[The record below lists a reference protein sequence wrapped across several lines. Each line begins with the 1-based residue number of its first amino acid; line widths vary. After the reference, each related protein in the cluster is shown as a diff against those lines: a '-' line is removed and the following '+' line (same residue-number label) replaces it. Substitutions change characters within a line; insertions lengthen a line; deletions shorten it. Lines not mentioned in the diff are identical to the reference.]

1 MKVLAVDPGD
11 KRIGLAVSDPTG
23 TLARPLRVIEHQV
36 REKDA
41 EKILAIAQEESVDL
55 IVVGWALDSEGEVG
69 FRARKA
75 QRLAQVMREKTAIP
89 IKMWDESGTT
99 QAAIQSR
106 IDLGVGRKRRR
117 GHLDDLAASILLQNF
132 LNENEAMIKAWIGGN
147 DEAP

>member
-117 GHLDDLAASILLQNF
+117 GHLDDLAASILLQDF